1 MCCFPDNQC
10 KNGANTNID
19 NDCQL
24 LIPELL
30 KIAKNTNQ
38 KKCGSIAT
46 TYGFPFGPIFFWW
59 WYSDISDK
67 VYTPFPY

>member
-30 KIAKNTNQ
+30 KIAKNWLLNINSSVNPTNKNKNGIVIIVKHILLQ
-38 KKCGSIAT
+38 IKKNVV
-46 TYGFPFGPIFFWW
+46 P
-59 WYSDISDK
+59 
-67 VYTPFPY
+67 